1 MAKLNVY
8 DIDGKVT
15 SEVAVATIPEDFEP
29 DQVLIAR
36 SLKRQLANARIPG
49 AHVKNRG
56 EITGGGRKPWRQ
68 KGTGRS
74 RQGSIRA
81 IQWRGGGVAFGPQT
95 DRNFTIGM
103 NKKERKSALRQLIWS
118 RMQGGDWLLFADV
131 EFEKPSTKRA
141 KSFLASLGR
150 EGKTLLVVDR
160 DEKHENMRRSFR
172 NLSGVT
178 ILPPDR
184 LNTYDLLN
192 HETVL
197 VHEAAFETVRSTWQ
211 V

>member
-1 MAKLNVY
+1 VAKLNVY

-15 SEVAVATIPEDFEP
+15 TEVTVATIPQDFEP
-29 DQVLIAR
+29 DQLLIAR
-36 SLKRQLANARIPG
+36 SLKRQLANARIPA
-49 AHVKNRG
+49 AHVKSRS

-68 KGTGRS
+68 KGTGHS

-81 IQWRGGGVAFGPQT
+81 IQWRGGAVAFGPQT

-118 RMQGGDWLLFADV
+118 RIQGGDWLLFADL
-131 EFEKPSTKRA
+131 EFKKPSTKRA
-141 KSFLASLGR
+141 KGFLASLGR
-150 EGKTLLVVDR
+150 EGRTLLVVDR
-160 DEKHENMRRSFR
+160 DEKYENMRKSFR
-172 NLSGVT
+172 NLSFVT

-197 VHEAAFETVRSTWQ
+197 VHEQAFETVRGTWQ